1 MSNKAETQYNPQC
14 GVRRT
19 IFSDEYDFLTK
30 IESVCAKEDGIHF
43 LVRTWKDRI
52 ATVRITFLTP
62 SVFRFVMVPEMTA
75 KSHRQTVVEDVLES
89 EFETKNAEFTENED
103 MYIYETNQLSPINE
117 QISNFA
123 QTYPTNLK
131 ASSNEALLFMRRYRF
146 ANCSCFSC
154 CFKDAYPSS
163 NVQ

>member
-1 MSNKAETQYNPQC
+1 MNKTLTHSMKSYI
-14 GVRRT
+14 T
-19 IFSDEYDFLTK
+19 IFLVGILVGCICRLTDYCPADTLWSFSSIQTLLGFWIITNTIIVLASTSNICAGISSFLYMFGMTLSFYGLQA
-30 IESVCAKEDGIHF
+30 ILGTFIPLFSGGF
-43 LVRTWKDRI
+43 RTSLFI
-52 ATVRITFLTP
+52 L
-62 SVFRFVMVPEMTA
+62 
-75 KSHRQTVVEDVLES
+75 
-89 EFETKNAEFTENED
+89 FT
-103 MYIYETNQLSPINE
+103 INE